1 MPVGKKQK
9 SSPTASVASN
19 NAQAADARERR
30 RKTSLRSYYK
40 RKLERSTEE
49 EDKVRAQR
57 RAREAKPEN
66 RQKKRDRMA
75 RLRLEQ
81 DHGII
86 EAR

>member
-9 SSPTASVASN
+9 TSHSTGMHALVD
-19 NAQAADARERR
+19 DAKERR

-40 RKLERSTEE
+40 RQAERSQEE
-49 EDKVRAQR
+49 QDRFKAQR
-57 RAREAKPEN
+57 REREAKPEN
-66 RQKKRDRMA
+66 RLKKRERMA

-86 EAR
+86 ESH